1 MWKCCVANAAKCRA
15 GEEKSQSDGTIFK
28 IPETRIP
35 DSSFRIRRLGR
46 YFEDSYRHYK
56 NLAAYDRAQRQAQ
69 WNQQQ
74 QLQEEEAHVHEA
86 IWLEN
91 GPE

>member
-1 MWKCCVANAAKCRA
+1 MLQTLRSAEQEKRKANRT
-15 GEEKSQSDGTIFK
+15 EQSLKYQKRGY
-28 IPETRIP
+28 RIP
-35 DSSFRIRRLGR
+35 HFRIRRLGR

>member
-1 MWKCCVANAAKCRA
+1 MKYLKR
-15 GEEKSQSDGTIFK
+15 GFQKSSFFTN
-28 IPETRIP
+28 RIP
-35 DSSFRIRRLGR
+35 HFRIRRLGR

-74 QLQEEEAHVHEA
+74 HGVRT
-86 IWLEN
+86 IF
-91 GPE
+91 GPNVERC